1 MLTVVSLNVIF
12 GGRGGGR
19 ERGKGEG
26 EGGRERG
33 RGKGEG
39 GREKG
44 EGEGEGENNE
54 GAVVIGFTLPSSL
67 FPPPQVVFFT

>member
-26 EGGRERG
+26 EGGRG
-33 RGKGEG
+33 
-39 GREKG
+39 KG